1 MTQSIVFILCSNEEE
16 AQKYLQILQ
25 HPLYLF
31 INNICRWG
39 NFNNIR
45 ILQSFP
51 IPDIVYSGNH
61 REIYDY
67 FNITK
72 EEEEYILANL

>member
-16 AQKYLQILQ
+16 AKKYLEILK
-25 HPLYLF
+25 HPLYIF

-45 ILQSFP
+45 ILQHFP
-51 IPDIVYSGNH
+51 IPKINYSGNYQ
-61 REIYDY
+61 EIYDY

-72 EEEEYILANL
+72 EEIDYISYNL

>member
-1 MTQSIVFILCSNEEE
+1 MTQSIAFILCKNEEDAE
-16 AQKYLQILQ
+16 NQKQLLE
-25 HPLYLF
+25 HLLYIF

-51 IPDIVYSGNH
+51 IPKINIKNNESVYNYFGITDE
-61 REIYDY
+61 EIQFIED
-67 FNITK
+67 NI
-72 EEEEYILANL
+72 